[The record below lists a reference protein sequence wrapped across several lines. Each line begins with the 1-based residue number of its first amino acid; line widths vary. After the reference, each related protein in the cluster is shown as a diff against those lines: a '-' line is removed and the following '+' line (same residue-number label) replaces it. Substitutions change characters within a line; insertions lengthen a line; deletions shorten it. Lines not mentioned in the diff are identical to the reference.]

1 MGCWVSL
8 RTPTHGKSEK
18 QSFGFHDPEAGQTS
32 SVLLV
37 SMSHKFNPP
46 DIASLIGTGFSGLSM
61 PFILLISPQFRFAG
75 LPHRGLFK
83 SSTTTVVIQLDN
95 LLTPNQDPF
104 RSQLFPVFRFGT
116 PKIKKNYFIYYCL
129 SFSYEIHSKRPRK
142 SGKWFQEPG
151 QNRNWIIDFLFWKE
165 QQKELGYF
173 NWISTVFQPYFNR
186 ISFFPFNILKFN
198 IMVSTMSKMI
208 EKVEESYNFAKRS
221 EWVSLIH
228 RGVAQSGSVH
238 VWGACGRRFKSCH
251 PDLIIRE
258 LREKKS

>member
-83 SSTTTVVIQLDN
+83 SSTTTVVMQLDN

-116 PKIKKNYFIYYCL
+116 PKIKKIILYIIVYHLVMKFTRRDRGSQVLKTFFINQLPENIPCQK
-129 SFSYEIHSKRPRK
+129 FWNKSKR
-142 SGKWFQEPG
+142 EPYRDKAS
-151 QNRNWIIDFLFWKE
+151 NLVE
-165 QQKELGYF
+165 
-173 NWISTVFQPYFNR
+173 
-186 ISFFPFNILKFN
+186 PFVGFDGH
-198 IMVSTMSKMI
+198 S
-208 EKVEESYNFAKRS
+208 
-221 EWVSLIH
+221 
-228 RGVAQSGSVH
+228 
-238 VWGACGRRFKSCH
+238 
-251 PDLIIRE
+251 
-258 LREKKS
+258 